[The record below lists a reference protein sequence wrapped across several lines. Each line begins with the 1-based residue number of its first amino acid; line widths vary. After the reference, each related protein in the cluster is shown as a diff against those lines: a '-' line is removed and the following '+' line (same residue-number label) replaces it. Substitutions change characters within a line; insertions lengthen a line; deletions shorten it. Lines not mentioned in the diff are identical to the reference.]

1 MQTSVNVGW
10 TQEFKLSRALL
21 VYGQSNYNGYPYRH
35 PFITVH
41 DVAHEE
47 GEARL
52 GPAQLLTQDMLR
64 TLIAELG
71 QSPEIEILPENV
83 IARTADVV
91 VWWSPAQVRRMFF
104 SDRGGDKALRELNGR
119 RYPHPALVFR
129 ASGNHLWI
137 RSLRRSE
144 RPKPDATLCMA
155 PYWNCY
161 DNGSVCTGTMRIP
174 QQKSVAATVEWERSF
189 FNSAFSHAAGVTR
202 HTRYRDGLLAMWK
215 ALRGKVHFP
224 AQYLFPLNETLEQF
238 VTCDDTTHRNQRQIA

>member
-1 MQTSVNVGW
+1 
-10 TQEFKLSRALL
+10 
-21 VYGQSNYNGYPYRH
+21 
-35 PFITVH
+35 VH

-47 GEARL
+47 GDVRL

-64 TLIAELG
+64 TLITDMG
-71 QSPEIEILPENV
+71 QSPEIEILPENI
-83 IARTADVV
+83 IARTADVM
-91 VWWSPAQVRRMFF
+91 VWWSPPQVRSMFF

-137 RSLRRSE
+137 RALRRNE
-144 RPKPDATLCMA
+144 RPTPETKLCMA

-161 DNGSVCTGTMRIP
+161 DNSSVCTGTMRIP
-174 QQKSVAATVEWERSF
+174 QQKSVTATVEWERSF

-215 ALRGKVHFP
+215 MLLGKTRFP
-224 AQYLFPLNETLEQF
+224 PQYLFPLNETLEQF
-238 VTCDDTTHRNQRQIA
+238 VTRDDTTYQNQQQPA

>member
-1 MQTSVNVGW
+1 MQTSVDVGW

-21 VYGQSNYNGYPYRH
+21 VYGKSNSNGYPYRH
-35 PFITVH
+35 PFVTVH

-47 GEARL
+47 GDVRL

-71 QSPEIEILPENV
+71 QSPGVEILPENV
-83 IARTADVV
+83 IARTADVI

-119 RYPHPALVFR
+119 RYPHPPLLFR
-129 ASGNHLWI
+129 ASGKHLWI
-137 RSLRRSE
+137 RALLRNE
-144 RPKPDATLCMA
+144 RPKPGTKLCMA

-161 DNGSVCTGTMRIP
+161 DNSSVCTGTMRIP
-174 QQKSVAATVEWERSF
+174 HQKSVDAIVEWEQSF
-189 FNSAFSHAAGVTR
+189 FYSAFSHSAGVTR

-215 ALRGKVHFP
+215 ALRGKTHFP
-224 AQYLFPLNETLEQF
+224 FQYLFPLNETLEQF
-238 VTCDDTTHRNQRQIA
+238 VTRNDRTYQNQRQPA

>member
-1 MQTSVNVGW
+1 M
-10 TQEFKLSRALL
+10 
-21 VYGQSNYNGYPYRH
+21 
-35 PFITVH
+35 H

-47 GEARL
+47 GDVRL

-83 IARTADVV
+83 IARTADVI
-91 VWWSPAQVRRMFF
+91 VWWSPAQIRTMFF
-104 SDRGGDKALRELNGR
+104 TDRGGDKALRELNGK
-119 RYPHPALVFR
+119 RYPHPPLVFR

-137 RSLRRSE
+137 RVLRRNE
-144 RPKPDATLCMA
+144 RPNPDTKMHMA

-174 QQKSVAATVEWERSF
+174 QQKSVAAIVEWEQSF

-202 HTRYRDGLLAMWK
+202 HTKYPQGLLAMWK
-215 ALRGKVHFP
+215 GLRGKIRFP

-238 VTCDDTTHRNQRQIA
+238 VTRDDTTYQNQRQPA